1 LSVTLQYRFAS
12 KSCLGKSTDARII
25 KTEVLQMQLNFEV
38 ILLLTSMETLSLV
51 KPLFLLSKCLGLAPF
66 AMTGTGGSSGSLRVS
81 RAAVVYSFGMLA
93 SISAFLIQKIS
104 FRNDFHMSSWPVSV
118 ANVVFQLST
127 TLFTYWACCISCT
140 INYSNMIE
148 VMHQMFMSAL
158 SRSTLPRRYRLFR
171 SILALQ
177 MFGGL
182 LTFGVLYYIEW
193 YYDLYSGYREMIP
206 YIIIDCCDYIYELQ
220 FIDIVLLLGYY
231 FDNIGTRITK
241 LCEENEEHNSVKRN
255 TLVPISHYGI
265 SYEMNSKTLFRAKIQ
280 ELIRLH
286 FSLCDTAEIVNSI
299 YSFMMLINSA
309 GALVGIT
316 YGLYI
321 TSITIFDRINVYDR
335 EVNPLLPTLSWSF
348 FYVTM
353 LVCVVSSCSSTRHK
367 VRKMLTFTILRS
379 ECLRSLCWQ
388 T

>member
-1 LSVTLQYRFAS
+1 M
-12 KSCLGKSTDARII
+12 
-25 KTEVLQMQLNFEV
+25 QMNFET
-38 ILLLTSMETLSLV
+38 ILLLTSMETFSLV
-51 KPLFLLSKCLGLAPF
+51 KPLFFLSKFLGLAPF
-66 AMTGTGGSSGSLRVS
+66 AMISTGTLRVS
-81 RAAVVYSFGMLA
+81 RSAMVYSLAMLA

-118 ANVVFQLST
+118 ANIVFQLST
-127 TLFTYWACCISCT
+127 TLFTYWACGISCT

-148 VMHQMFMSAL
+148 VLNQMFMSVI
-158 SRSTLPRRYRLFR
+158 SRNTLPRKYRLF
-171 SILALQ
+171 SLILAFQ
-177 MFGGL
+177 IFAGL

-193 YYDLYSGYREMIP
+193 YHDLYSGYGEMIP

-231 FDNIGTRITK
+231 FDNVGTRIIK

-255 TLVPISHYGI
+255 TLFPISHYGI
-265 SYEMNSKTLFRAKIQ
+265 SYEISSNTLSRVKIQ
-280 ELIRLH
+280 EVIRLH
-286 FSLCDTAEIVNSI
+286 SSLCDSAELINSI
-299 YSFMMLINSA
+299 YSFMMLISSA

-353 LVCVVSSCSSTRHK
+353 LVCVVSSCSSTSHK
-367 VRKMLTFTILRS
+367 VSDTLAFAVRCLK
-379 ECLRSLCWQ
+379 CLRSSCK
-388 T
+388 